1 MKFMDLIKG
10 RYSVRRYESK
20 PVEGE
25 KLEKILEA
33 VRVAPTAANKQPFKF
48 IVVNTEG
55 REEELKTIYG
65 AEWFTQ
71 APLVICG
78 CAVPEEGW
86 VRRDGKNYS
95 EVDVTIAM
103 DHLILEATNLGLG
116 TCWIAAFNADA
127 ARKVLNLPEGVEP
140 VLFTTLGYPADE
152 PQPKTRKELSQI
164 VHYEHW

>member
-1 MKFMDLIKG
+1 MEFMDLINV
-10 RYSVRRYESK
+10 RYSVRRYKSK

-33 VRVAPTAANKQPFKF
+33 LRVAPTAANKQPFKF

-71 APLVICG
+71 APIVICG

-127 ARKVLNLPEGVEP
+127 ARRVLNLPEGVEP
-140 VLFTTLGYPADE
+140 VLFTTLGYPAEE
-152 PQPKTRKELSQI
+152 PRPKTRKELSQ
-164 VHYEHW
+164 VVRYEHW

>member
-1 MKFMDLIKG
+1 MEFMDLING

>member
-1 MKFMDLIKG
+1 MEFMDLING

-71 APLVICG
+71 APIVICG
-78 CAVPEEGW
+78 CAVPGEGW

-103 DHLILEATNLGLG
+103 DHLILEATNSPFS
-116 TCWIAAFNADA
+116 TEKFTPSS
-127 ARKVLNLPEGVEP
+127 ARTSLSPFP
-140 VLFTTLGYPADE
+140 YTLL
-152 PQPKTRKELSQI
+152 KSLVSKIIISQI
-164 VHYEHW
+164 LPSPKKGSDPFALHFLNCLNN

>member
-95 EVDVTIAM
+95 EVDVKIAM

>member
-1 MKFMDLIKG
+1 MEFMDLING
-10 RYSVRRYESK
+10 RYSVRRYKSK

-33 VRVAPTAANKQPFKF
+33 LRVAPTAANKQPFKF
-48 IVVNTEG
+48 IVVNTAG
-55 REEELKTIYG
+55 REEELETIYG
-65 AEWFTQ
+65 ADWFTQ
-71 APLVICG
+71 APIVICG
-78 CAVPEEGW
+78 CAVPGEGW

-103 DHLILEATNLGLG
+103 DHLILEATSLGLG

-140 VLFTTLGYPADE
+140 VLFTTLGYPDDE
-152 PQPKTRKELSQI
+152 PRPKTRKELSQI
-164 VHYEHW
+164 VRYEHW